1 MFHVNIQTI
10 KRGEKIVSG
19 LSLIIKP
26 ENIKQEYLNGI
37 YYDLADLLGIDATLK
52 IYEMYRG
59 QQLTLPVQL
68 FDKNF
73 IICQIIKEYNGYN
86 IKRLAT
92 KFGYSEKWVRK
103 IIKDHRDEIDKENK

>member
-1 MFHVNIQTI
+1 M
-10 KRGEKIVSG
+10 SG
-19 LSLIIKP
+19 FTLIIKP

-37 YYDLADLLGIDATLK
+37 YYELSDLIGIDATLK

-59 QQLTLPVQL
+59 QQLTLPVRL

-73 IICQIIKEYNGYN
+73 IICQIVKEYNGYN
-86 IKRLAT
+86 IKHLAT

-103 IIKDHRDEIDKENK
+103 IIKERKN

>member
-1 MFHVNIQTI
+1 MSRFT
-10 KRGEKIVSG
+10 
-19 LSLIIKP
+19 LIIKP

-37 YYDLADLLGIDATLK
+37 YYELSDLIGIDATLK

-59 QQLTLPVQL
+59 QQLTLPVRL

-73 IICQIIKEYNGYN
+73 IICQIVKEYNGYN
-86 IKRLAT
+86 IKHLAT

-103 IIKDHRDEIDKENK
+103 IIKERKN

>member
-1 MFHVNIQTI
+1 M
-10 KRGEKIVSG
+10 SG
-19 LSLIIKP
+19 FTLIIKP

-37 YYDLADLLGIDATLK
+37 YCELADLLGIDATLK

-73 IICQIIKEYNGYN
+73 IVRQIVKEYNGYN
-86 IKRLAT
+86 IKRLAS

-103 IIKDHRDEIDKENK
+103 IIKEHRGESDIKNK